1 MTYTSRTDALGHEC
15 PNCHAEIGEKC
26 VGARGKRRESVHRER
41 MNIAAAAE
49 GHAEIRTV
57 HLDGNKLVDSDG
69 NVLGHMTGLEIDV
82 QTPLWGNLR
91 RGDGVDVDS
100 RTEKSPN
107 PGRGAGETESAQ
119 TAMLDDPVDEVW
131 DHYVERLKRPR
142 AKLDAKTRKWIAD
155 AIKACGVEECK
166 RAISGLAVSEHHR
179 EGGWLGIEYALKPK
193 AGQSIQSRVEMMAAK
208 APRSAGGSTVV
219 KDLLAVF
226 SPSQRE
232 RVASKMLDVRRR
244 NMDPDSSML
253 KDIGDAAEEWL
264 RVQANIVVVSSEGGQ
279 ITWGRA

>member
-1 MTYTSRTDALGHEC
+1 MRKRLTVNEK
-15 PNCHAEIGEKC
+15 GELVC
-26 VGARGKRRESVHRER
+26 R
-41 MNIAAAAE
+41 
-49 GHAEIRTV
+49 
-57 HLDGNKLVDSDG
+57 DGV
-69 NVLGHMTGLEIDV
+69 VLGRIVSITLDCEVGERGTIGGVGTTSGDLAL
-82 QTPLWGNLR
+82 TPSEANNSG
-91 RGDGVDVDS
+91 GGV
-100 RTEKSPN
+100 
-107 PGRGAGETESAQ
+107 GEPAQ
-119 TAMLDDPVDEVW
+119 TAMLDDPVTEVW